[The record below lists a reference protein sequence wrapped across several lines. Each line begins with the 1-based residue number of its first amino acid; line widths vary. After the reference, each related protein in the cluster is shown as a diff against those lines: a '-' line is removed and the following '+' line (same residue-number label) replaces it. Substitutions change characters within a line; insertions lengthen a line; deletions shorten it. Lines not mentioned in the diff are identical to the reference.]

1 MVEEMIHGGGDVDGV
16 GDSGAWVVMGEDEL
30 VMMVKEIV
38 DMVMVGGEEEVKFW
52 VWINIRFSHNYN

>member
-1 MVEEMIHGGGDVDGV
+1 
-16 GDSGAWVVMGEDEL
+16 MGEDEL